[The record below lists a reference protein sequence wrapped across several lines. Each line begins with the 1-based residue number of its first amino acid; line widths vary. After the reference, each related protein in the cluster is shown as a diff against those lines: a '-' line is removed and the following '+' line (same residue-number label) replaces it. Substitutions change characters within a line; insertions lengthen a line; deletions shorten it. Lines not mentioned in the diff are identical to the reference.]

1 MEAYMDAGN
10 PWAAGTFYPTVTL
23 QVWTYT
29 QDLKTSRQSA
39 QLSSVQF
46 SSAQMPRDDGS
57 PYCPKLSFLND
68 NIG

>member
-1 MEAYMDAGN
+1 MDAEN

-46 SSAQMPRDDGS
+46 SSAQMPRDDGN
-57 PYCPKLSFLND
+57 PTALS
-68 NIG
+68 